1 MRLKKIFLVLTLF
14 LAALVLGQ
22 VVKTLT
28 DATAQLRQGV
38 DGLNAIKNLRLLLL
52 ATERASRERAPSNGI
67 MGDDLPHDPKKVS
80 TLSTARQKTDA
91 AFAELTVAIHQEMA
105 DKSGL
110 SSIVQA
116 AQRQLQLGRN
126 SIDSVAGMPKAQRSP
141 EQIRAAIDQ
150 MFLVIDDLAPAS
162 IALSNAAQ
170 SVYPKQTNFLL
181 AARTAAD
188 LREFAGRLGSQL
200 TVALTKRA
208 RIEVVELTAIEQ
220 IMGRIGQLHASLLER
235 VQARPVDLKVEQATA
250 KMQNRYFESAVPYLR
265 EQLVIGLGNADFST
279 DAAGFAKRYVPDM
292 DSIIEL
298 RNVLLDE
305 ALREAQI
312 EQIWTRRSA
321 YLVIFLTLISVAI
334 LGAILWILEFRI
346 SRPLGKSIQ
355 LILDVAHGKLDIVVP
370 KVKYQD
376 ELNDVLNA
384 IEVLRNNG
392 LARRQ
397 AESSL
402 ELKGLELSN
411 ANQALLEN
419 AAILESRVAERTTEL
434 ESALLT
440 AQSANEAKGRFLALM
455 SHEIRTPMNGILG
468 LAELLRTMSLDKQQ
482 AIYVKNI
489 LIAVNS
495 LSALINDI
503 LDFSKIEA
511 GEMNLERLVFDPL
524 LVAEETIEFMQLQA
538 NEKNLL
544 LDLNIVQP
552 VPAQI
557 LNDPSRLRQVLL
569 NLIGNAIK
577 FTDRGGVLVSLHTS
591 QSSLVFTIEDSG
603 IGMSDATLTDLFEP
617 FRQADNSIARKFG
630 GTGLGLVICKALVE
644 KMQGQIHVSSI
655 QGKGSTFYVEFPL
668 SSEVELPPKPD
679 HKSDS
684 NGENISGAAQSADM
698 IDLSDLRILVVDDQ
712 PINRLIVRNQL
723 KQIGCTFVEESHNG
737 LEALEKLSSKQ
748 FDLVLMD
755 VQMPEMDGLEA
766 TRLLRRLTLDSQP
779 VVIAI
784 TANAFIEDREACLEA
799 GMDYFIAKPIKLET
813 LRSAIQKI
821 IHTKAM

>member
-1 MRLKKIFLVLTLF
+1 LRLQKIFLFLTLF

-22 VVKTLT
+22 VVKTLA
-28 DATAQLRQGV
+28 DAASELRQGV
-38 DGLNAIKNLRLLLL
+38 DGLNAIKNLRLVLLVV
-52 ATERASRERAPSNGI
+52 ERASRERGPSNGI
-67 MGDDLPHDPKKVS
+67 MGDDLPHDPNKV
-80 TLSTARQKTDA
+80 TLLSTARRKTDA
-91 AFAELTVAIHQEMA
+91 AFAELTEAIHQEMA

-110 SSIVQA
+110 PAIVLV
-116 AQRQLQLGRN
+116 AQQQLQLGRN
-126 SIDSVAGMPKAQRSP
+126 SIDSVAGMPKAERSP

-170 SVYPKQTNFLL
+170 SVYPEQTNFLL

-235 VQARPVDLKVEQATA
+235 VRARLGDLTVEQATA
-250 KMQNRYFESAVPYLR
+250 KMQSRYFESAVPYLR

-298 RNVLLDE
+298 RDVLLDE
-305 ALREAQI
+305 ALRGAQI
-312 EQIWTRRSA
+312 EQIWTRSSA
-321 YLVIFLTLISVAI
+321 YLTIFLTLMSVAI

-376 ELNDVLNA
+376 ELSDVLNA

-411 ANQALLEN
+411 ANKALLEN
-419 AAILESRVAERTTEL
+419 AAILETRVAERTIEL
-434 ESALLT
+434 ERALLR

-468 LAELLRTMSLDKQQ
+468 LAELLRTMSLDQQ
-482 AIYVKNI
+482 QGIYVKNI
-489 LIAVNS
+489 LIAGNA

-524 LVAEETIEFMQLQA
+524 LVVKETIEFMQLQA
-538 NEKNLL
+538 NEKSLL
-544 LDLNIVQP
+544 LDLNVVEP

-557 LNDPSRLRQVLL
+557 LNDPSSLRQVLL

-577 FTDRGGVLVSLHTS
+577 FTERGGVLVSLHTR
-591 QSSLVFTIEDSG
+591 QSSLVFTVEDSG

-617 FRQADNSIARKFG
+617 FRQADNSTARKFG

-655 QGKGSTFYVEFPL
+655 QGKGSTCSVELPL
-668 SSEVELPPKPD
+668 SPEIELPPKLD
-679 HKSDS
+679 HQSATSGD
-684 NGENISGAAQSADM
+684 NILGAAQAADLV
-698 IDLSDLRILVVDDQ
+698 DLSELRILVVDDQ
-712 PINRLIVRNQL
+712 PINRLMVRNQL
-723 KQIGCTFVEESHNG
+723 KQMGCTFVEESHNG
-737 LEALEKLSSKQ
+737 LEALKILGSKQ
-748 FDLVLMD
+748 FDVVLMD

-766 TRLLRRLTLDSQP
+766 TSLLRRLTLDPQP

-784 TANAFIEDREACLEA
+784 TANAFIEDREACLDA
-799 GMDYFIAKPIKLET
+799 GMDYFLAKPISLET
-813 LRSAIQKI
+813 LRSAIQKMI
-821 IHTKAM
+821 RTKSL

>member
-1 MRLKKIFLVLTLF
+1 LRLQKIFLFLTLF

-22 VVKTLT
+22 VVKTLA
-28 DATAQLRQGV
+28 DAASELRQGV
-38 DGLNAIKNLRLLLL
+38 NGLNAIKNLRLVLLVV
-52 ATERASRERAPSNGI
+52 ERASRERGPSNGI
-67 MGDDLPHDPKKVS
+67 MGDDLPHDPNKV
-80 TLSTARQKTDA
+80 TLLSTARRKTDA
-91 AFAELTVAIHQEMA
+91 AFAELTEAIHQEMA

-110 SSIVQA
+110 PTIVLV
-116 AQRQLQLGRN
+116 AQQQLQLGRN

-150 MFLVIDDLAPAS
+150 MFLVIDYLAPAS

-170 SVYPKQTNFLL
+170 SVYPDQTNFLL
-181 AARTAAD
+181 AARAAAD

-235 VQARPVDLKVEQATA
+235 VWARPGDLIVEQATA
-250 KMQNRYFESAVPYLR
+250 KMQSRYFESAVPYLR

-298 RNVLLDE
+298 RDVLLDE
-305 ALREAQI
+305 ALRGAQR
-312 EQIWTRRSA
+312 EQIWTRSSA
-321 YLVIFLTLISVAI
+321 YLTIFLTLMSVAI

-376 ELNDVLNA
+376 ELSDVLNA

-397 AESSL
+397 AESLL

-411 ANQALLEN
+411 ANKALLEN
-419 AAILESRVAERTTEL
+419 AAILETRVAERTIEL
-434 ESALLT
+434 ERALLR

-468 LAELLRTMSLDKQQ
+468 LAELLRTMSLDQQ
-482 AIYVKNI
+482 QGIYVKNI
-489 LIAVNS
+489 LIAGNA

-524 LVAEETIEFMQLQA
+524 LVVKETIEFMQLQA
-538 NEKNLL
+538 NEKSLL
-544 LDLNIVQP
+544 LDLNVVEP

-577 FTDRGGVLVSLHTS
+577 FTERGGVLVSLHTRR
-591 QSSLVFTIEDSG
+591 SSLVFTVEDSG

-617 FRQADNSIARKFG
+617 FRQADNSTARKFG

-655 QGKGSTFYVEFPL
+655 QGKGSTC
-668 SSEVELPPKPD
+668 SVELPLSPEIELASKLD
-679 HKSDS
+679 HQSATSGD
-684 NGENISGAAQSADM
+684 NILGAAQAADRV
-698 IDLSDLRILVVDDQ
+698 DLSELRILVVDDQ
-712 PINRLIVRNQL
+712 PINRLMVRNQL
-723 KQIGCTFVEESHNG
+723 KQMGCTFVEESHNG
-737 LEALEKLSSKQ
+737 LEALKILGSKQ
-748 FDLVLMD
+748 FDVVLMD

-766 TRLLRRLTLDSQP
+766 TSLLRRLTLDPQP

-784 TANAFIEDREACLEA
+784 TANAFIEDREACLDA
-799 GMDYFIAKPIKLET
+799 GMDYFLAKPISLET
-813 LRSAIQKI
+813 LRSAIQKMI
-821 IHTKAM
+821 RTKSL